1 MKSFFKKM
9 KPKAF
14 HKSEKLLNIGKNQCC
29 VVVMFQEEPLVP
41 IPKTFMGSILVWV
54 LIRFL
59 FYIKLGP
66 SSRSKSNF
74 LMRGLILVPILFYFF
89 KSSQFLILGQ
99 VLNNIPVRLHD
110 TIYIIGNNAKEQ
122 TLIYKKIQIV
132 TKLLQGQ
139 IKQK

>member
-1 MKSFFKKM
+1 MKSFLKKM

-29 VVVMFQEEPLVP
+29 VVVMFLEEPLVP
-41 IPKTFMGSILVWV
+41 IPKIFMGSILVWV

-74 LMRGLILVPILFYFF
+74 FNARVNFGSNFILFF
-89 KSSQFLILGQ
+89 
-99 VLNNIPVRLHD
+99 
-110 TIYIIGNNAKEQ
+110 
-122 TLIYKKIQIV
+122 
-132 TKLLQGQ
+132 Q
-139 IKQK
+139 IKLVFNSREGFE